1 MTPPTKDTKTLR
13 TLTKERRDALALVKA
28 HYLGPHGEGS
38 LSTGEWHRRANKLL
52 KECGEIP

>member
-28 HYLGPHGEGS
+28 HYLGPHGE
-38 LSTGEWHRRANKLL
+38 WHRRANKLL